1 MEVYPSPHA
10 TALGV
15 AQLGG
20 APVPAWQPVAVYE
33 PTVGT
38 DEAETRLTRWRDAA
52 DATLAL

>member
-20 APVPAWQPVAVYE
+20 APSPAWPPVAVYE
-33 PTVGT
+33 PEVGT
-38 DEAETRLTRWRDAA
+38 DEAEARLVRWREAA
-52 DATLAL
+52 EATLAL